1 MERFSDLDAM
11 CLAADTPTQPMHVLA
26 TLVLDRSRLSPDVP
40 AYALFQARLEER
52 FANIEPLRRRL
63 GGRAAGRPT
72 WRDDE
77 HIHLGRHLHHL
88 VLPDGG
94 GLEALAATVADVASQ
109 PLTKDR
115 PLWETWFV
123 EGFDKDRVAAI
134 VKVHH
139 CALDGVSGIYAL
151 REFCDS
157 EPFPATPPEAPAWE
171 PEAEP
176 GVVARA
182 RGTWD
187 DLLHRPVASARA
199 IGGLAGSAFGLVR
212 RRGRDTPLPGT
223 ASRFAWNR
231 ALTPNRSV
239 AFTTAPLQD
248 VKDVG
253 RALGASVNDVLVAV
267 CAGVLRQYVARR
279 AEAPTRP
286 MVAAIPVSER
296 EAEHGMAG
304 NHFSMMFYAVPVDVE
319 GPLARVEAV
328 RRSASSAKGL
338 YADSGRG
345 LLGNLATLAPSAM
358 VAPFMRTASRVRLA
372 NVVPP
377 LFNVII
383 SNIRGPDVPLY
394 VAGTELSSI
403 FPMGPLVEGVGLGIT
418 TVSYRDE
425 LSIGFMSCTDHD
437 VELTEMT
444 DEVPLELSRLLD
456 AACKAP
462 RP

>member
-26 TLVLDRSRLSPDVP
+26 TLVLDRSRLRPDIP

-52 FANIEPLRRRL
+52 FAAIEPLRRRL
-63 GGRAAGRPT
+63 GARAMGRPT
-72 WRDDE
+72 WRDDKN
-77 HIHLGRHLHHL
+77 IHLGRHLHHL

-94 GLEALAATVADVASQ
+94 GLEALAGVAGDVASQ

-123 EGFDKDRVAAI
+123 EGFEKDRVAVV

-139 CALDGVSGIYAL
+139 CLLDGVSGIYAL
-151 REFCDS
+151 RGLCDS
-157 EPFPATPPEAPAWE
+157 EAFPAAPTEPVEWE
-171 PEAEP
+171 PEPEP
-176 GVVARA
+176 GIVART
-182 RGTWD
+182 RGTLD
-187 DLLHRPVASARA
+187 DLRQRPAASARA
-199 IGGLAGSAFGLVR
+199 VGGLAGSAFGLLR
-212 RRGRDTPLPGT
+212 RRGSETPLPGT
-223 ASRFAWNR
+223 APRFAWNR
-231 ALTPNRSV
+231 ALSPNRSV
-239 AFTTAPLQD
+239 AFTNAPLQD
-248 VKDVG
+248 VKEVG
-253 RALGASVNDVLVAV
+253 HALGASVNDVLVAV
-267 CAGVLRQYVARR
+267 CAGVLRQYLVRR
-279 AEAPTRP
+279 GDAPSRP

-296 EAEHGMAG
+296 EAQHGMAG
-304 NHFSMMFYAVPVDVE
+304 NHFSMMFYSVPVDVE

-328 RRSASSAKGL
+328 RRSSSSAKRL
-338 YADSGRG
+338 YANSGRG

-383 SNIRGPDVPLY
+383 STIRGPDDPLY
-394 VAGTELSSI
+394 VAGTELTSL

-437 VELTEMT
+437 IELTEMT

-456 AACKAP
+456 VASKAR